1 MEKYCFVLFGILL
14 VAALLS
20 TPGIREGVRA
30 RGRVDDSDRRR
41 REEEKK
47 KKKEEKAAKEAEKK
61 AKENVAKTLEET
73 MNKMKAINEQNKAK
87 EEREQAVREEDRKTR
102 DRVRRATTGL
112 RTSQQRTRDDAAK
125 EDEKKA
131 INKGNQ
137 DEWGPF
143 AYINAPKDA
152 KAPKDAPKDAPKGAP
167 KNAPKN
173 APKDAPKDAKKDA
186 KKDNAQPAKA
196 ASNSQGKGPI
206 PAEALETA
214 GRSWLTGAPMDYI
227 GGDIGSLK
235 TEYTLYQ
242 CQEDCVRDKNCR
254 GIVTDFALGNGPGTC
269 QLKSNMGDPK
279 PDASKF
285 PFFYS
290 KYQLPA
296 S

>member
-20 TPGIREGVRA
+20 TPGIREGA
-30 RGRVDDSDRRR
+30 NGKAPGTNRRR
-41 REEEKK
+41 REEEERQRKEEQARVEAENKK
-47 KKKEEKAAKEAEKK
+47 KREEKAANKKKKDDEKK
-61 AKENVAKTLEET
+61 AKEESE
-73 MNKMKAINEQNKAK
+73 KAA
-87 EEREQAVREEDRKTR
+87 REEDRKTR
-102 DRVRRATTGL
+102 NEVRG
-112 RTSQQRTRDDAAK
+112 RTSQQRTRADAAK

-131 INKGNQ
+131 REEVAKTLNKTMNEMKAINERNQ
-137 DEWGPF
+137 DEWGSF

-152 KAPKDAPKDAPKGAP
+152 PKNAPKDAPKNAPKDAPKGAP
-167 KNAPKN
+167 KNAPKG
-173 APKDAPKDAKKDA
+173 APKDD

-196 ASNSQGKGPI
+196 NSQGKGPI